1 MKPIYI
7 AAVEMANANQLKD
20 SIVDVL
26 KDMGDCDIVERFIET
41 VFGVDVKADKLATIT
56 EYDGWECTL
65 IKFDYITDTVEYQR
79 EKDITRYFSDKKK
92 AEIYS
97 NRGEYRYSDMNYD
110 QTDEYCFPGT
120 YHVIETSVTNKYSW
134 DNRKVIVK

>member
-26 KDMGDCDIVERFIET
+26 KNMGDCEFIERFIET
-41 VFGVDVKADKLATIT
+41 VFGVDVKVDKLATIT

-79 EKDITRYFSDKKK
+79 EKDITRYFSDKDK
-92 AEIYS
+92 AERYS
-97 NRGEYRYSDMNYD
+97 NTGEYRYSDMKYD
-110 QTDEYCFPGT
+110 MTDEYCFPGV
-120 YHVIETSVTNKYSW
+120 YHEVGTDATTKYFW

>member
-20 SIVDVL
+20 GIVDVL
-26 KDMGDCDIVERFIET
+26 KNMGDCEFIERFIET
-41 VFGVDVKADKLATIT
+41 VFGVDVKADKLASII

-65 IKFDYITDTVEYQR
+65 MEYDYVTDAVKYQR
-79 EKDITRYFSDKKK
+79 EKDVTRYFSDKDK
-92 AEIYS
+92 AERYS
-97 NRGEYRYSDMNYD
+97 NTGEYRYCDMKYNPD
-110 QTDEYCFPGT
+110 DEYCFPGT
-120 YHVIETSVTNKYSW
+120 YHEVETNVTTKYCW